1 MKIKFIDYDEHALVV
16 TVTREGAT
24 SVVAPLMC
32 DSSAADVLR
41 KIADQL
47 DAAHPPYPCTPGAYE
62 PDPQHEHAE
71 LGTGGTLDAERRVWT
86 DGTGHVWD
94 LAATWGDAAGLRW
107 RWTGQLT
114 SSGIPWMRAG
124 DDVDEQPL
132 DVVRT
137 VHGPIAPTAGERS

>member
-1 MKIKFIDYDEHALVV
+1 MNIRLIDYDEHALVV
-16 TVTREGAT
+16 MVTREGGT
-24 SVVAPLMC
+24 TVVAPRMC
-32 DSSAADVLR
+32 DSAAADVLR

-47 DAAHPPYPCTPGAYE
+47 DAAHPPYPCDPGAE
-62 PDPQHEHAE
+62 PDPQHDHAE
-71 LGTGGTLDAERRVWT
+71 PLGEGGSLDAERSVWT

-94 LAATWGDAAGLRW
+94 LAATWGDASGLQW

-114 SSGIPWMRAG
+114 TSGIPLMRTG

-132 DVVRT
+132 DVVRA